1 VGGLAFD
8 AAAKA
13 RRAKAAEAAAP
24 PLGRQSSAPAANLGR
39 RDAAAAERDAAS
51 AASGSSTGSRLGAG
65 SNSPPSMWDGPLRR
79 RSSSSGVPLAPES
92 LERPS
97 TALVAA
103 QPSSLLS
110 GLFAPVGRRHSESFR
125 SAGNGA
131 TPPPPQE
138 HPAAESAAESAAAV
152 SLLRLHGLAL
162 SELRRGT
169 ISLDEFD
176 AMVGSHAAFLGV
188 AAHAPSDAPAASTEA
203 GLPVA
208 DSSFRSRGGGSGG
221 SGAVTAAD
229 AVAAPMEPAVEDREV
244 EMVANEDKTPLV

>member
-1 VGGLAFD
+1 
-8 AAAKA
+8 
-13 RRAKAAEAAAP
+13 
-24 PLGRQSSAPAANLGR
+24 
-39 RDAAAAERDAAS
+39 
-51 AASGSSTGSRLGAG
+51 
-65 SNSPPSMWDGPLRR
+65 M
-79 RSSSSGVPLAPES
+79 
-92 LERPS
+92 
-97 TALVAA
+97 AA

-176 AMVGSHAAFLGV
+176 AMVGSHAAFLSIDRGR
-188 AAHAPSDAPAASTEA
+188 PA
-203 GLPVA
+203 
-208 DSSFRSRGGGSGG
+208 RGGQQLQKQGRRQRRQWR
-221 SGAVTAAD
+221 AVTAAD
-229 AVAAPMEPAVEDREV
+229 AVAAPVEPAVEDREV